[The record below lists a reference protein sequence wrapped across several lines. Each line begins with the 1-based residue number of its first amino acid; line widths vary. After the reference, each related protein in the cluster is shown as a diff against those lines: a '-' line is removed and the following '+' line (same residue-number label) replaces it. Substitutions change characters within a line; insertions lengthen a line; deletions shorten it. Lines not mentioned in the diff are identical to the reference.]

1 MRHFIASIT
10 SSCFTFCDKRAE
22 SHHHGGNLKRNQIW
36 EQKHKNPSLS
46 LILPCTEWTLEVA
59 CSGGGTVI
67 ERTSALEKK
76 NCRCSRRELCVTEST
91 TYRFSQDR
99 GSLFDYL
106 INNLN
111 FILLYR
117 QIRIMISFIGNG
129 TFKWSL
135 MDNFVQKKNL
145 YHLQITVK

>member
-1 MRHFIASIT
+1 MLNESRDFFCDFQTPCKQFDFFPENEVEMEEKFQEELFLRKSQKISKLCKKPMRHFIASIT
-10 SSCFTFCDKRAE
+10 SSCFTFCEKRAE

-76 NCRCSRRELCVTEST
+76 IVDAVDENCV
-91 TYRFSQDR
+91 
-99 GSLFDYL
+99 
-106 INNLN
+106 
-111 FILLYR
+111 
-117 QIRIMISFIGNG
+117 
-129 TFKWSL
+129 
-135 MDNFVQKKNL
+135 
-145 YHLQITVK
+145 